1 MSKFTKALEKIQDDR
16 EETRGAKA
24 NGAVKKESHLKL
36 PSAEEMSSSERT
48 PYWERMTT
56 VKNTIPDNKVVML
69 RFPDS
74 MIAEQYRMLRT
85 SLKAELGKTSAKVI
99 MVSSSIHSE
108 GKSVSATNLAVS
120 LAETG
125 DAKVALIDADL
136 RRGKVGEY
144 LGMTNDRP
152 GLSEFL
158 SEELSPKQ
166 VMVRGALKNLYVMTR
181 GKVPKKPSELI
192 SSHKYHVL
200 ITELRTHFDYVIID
214 APPIMSVADAAIL
227 GREAD
232 GVLFVI
238 QIGRTPKSVI
248 AHSHLLFKQ
257 ANLKMFGYVLTN
269 VEYQSADYRYYSNYY
284 YGEDLEARNSLKE
297 KTRRQLKKAGWG
309 FRTVE
314 DKFNTWWDKAVLKKN
329 GKAAPAGKSDEEE
342 QEASKVNG

>member
-16 EETRGAKA
+16 EETRGAKP
-24 NGAVKKESHLKL
+24 NGAVKTASGIKV
-36 PSAEEMSSSERT
+36 PSAEEMAVNDRT

-56 VKNTIPDNKVVML
+56 VKNTIPDNKIVML

-85 SLKAELGKTSAKVI
+85 SLKAEIGKHSAKVI

-108 GKSVSATNLAVS
+108 GKSVSATNLAVA

-136 RRGKVGEY
+136 RRGKIGEY

-166 VMVRGALKNLYVMTR
+166 VMVRGALKNLYIMTR
-181 GKVPKKPSELI
+181 GKVPGKPSELI

-200 ITELRTHFDYVIID
+200 MSELRTHFDYVIVD
-214 APPIMSVADAAIL
+214 APPIMSVADAGIL

-232 GVLFVI
+232 GVLFII

-257 ANLKMFGYVLTN
+257 ANLRMFGYVLTN

-284 YGEDLEARNSLKE
+284 YGEDLEARNTLKE
-297 KTRRQLKKAGWG
+297 KTRRQMKKAGWG
-309 FRTVE
+309 FRAVE
-314 DKFNTWWDKAVLKKN
+314 DKFNGWWDKAVLKKN
-329 GKAAPAGKSDEEE
+329 GKSSGSKSEEAH
-342 QEASKVNG
+342 EASKVS